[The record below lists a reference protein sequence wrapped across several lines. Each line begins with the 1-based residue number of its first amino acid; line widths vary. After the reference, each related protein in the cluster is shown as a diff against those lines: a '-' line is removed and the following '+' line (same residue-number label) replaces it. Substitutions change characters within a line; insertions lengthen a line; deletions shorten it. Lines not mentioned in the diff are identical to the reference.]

1 MSLWFSGVLSIDG
14 SSIIVLNYNA
24 LFYINVSARVLTAVF
39 AMEYAAAY
47 DKGGIFA
54 LTEAEPTK
62 QE

>member
-1 MSLWFSGVLSIDG
+1 MSLWFSSVISVG
-14 SSIIVLNYNA
+14 SNNIIILKYNA
-24 LFYINVSARVLTAVF
+24 LFCINVSATVLKAVF